1 MGEIWLAERKG
12 ISGFS
17 KRVVIKTIL
26 EAYSD
31 DPELVEMFLR
41 EGRIAAGLTHPNIAQ
56 TFDLG
61 REDGTYFIAMEHVD
75 GRDLRDLLVT
85 NIESGKQIP
94 LNLVMRIIAEACE
107 GLHHAH
113 SWKTPD
119 GRHAGII
126 HRDISPQNILV
137 TFDGGVKIVDFGVA
151 KAAHMASKTR
161 SGVLKGKYSYM
172 SPEQIRGKNMDG
184 RADLFSLGVVMYET
198 VTGRRLFKR
207 QSEVSTLDA
216 ILHGRVPR
224 PTRIDETVPEYVEAI
239 IMKALAPNPDER
251 FQTAREMQ
259 LVIEDTM
266 LASGLTASSAHL
278 SAYMHKLFEVGGSDE
293 DEVSAARLRR
303 LMEKLPGA
311 EEDAPPLERTKP
323 FIDGSKFTGK
333 QPHEP
338 TRNLLAPGM
347 GTTSKKSG
355 KSLVILGLS
364 FVLVALSS
372 WYLVSV
378 YIGKNSPK
386 NDIRKPVVVDVVSTT
401 GSIDGGGD
409 MAVISPSLPNKS
421 ETDAGI
427 AEDAGNGEPDRSPS
441 EADSGTA
448 KVKDGG
454 RDLPADRHVAK
465 HTSVRHFF
473 GLLSVTT
480 NPPADI
486 YLGRKKLGH
495 GNIRDMKV
503 PAGKQRIRAVVR
515 SGISKTIDVR
525 IARGRRLSRE
535 FVFKK
540 GTLLIVV
547 RPWADVWVDGKMVG
561 QAPMKPISLLEGTH
575 KVSLVNSELGKKVE
589 RKVKIEAG
597 RQKRITADLR

>member
-1 MGEIWLAERKG
+1 MGEIWLAERRG

-17 KRVVIKTIL
+17 KRVVVKTIL
-26 EAYSD
+26 DAYSD

-61 REDGTYFIAMEHVD
+61 REGETYFIAMEHVD
-75 GRDLRDLLVT
+75 GRDLRDLLIS
-85 NIESGKQIP
+85 NIELGRQIP
-94 LNLVMRIIAEACE
+94 LNLVLCIIAEVCE

-119 GRHAGII
+119 GQPAGII

-172 SPEQIRGKNMDG
+172 SPEQIRGKKMDG

-207 QSEVSTLDA
+207 ESEVSTLDA
-216 ILHGRVPR
+216 VLHAQVPQ
-224 PTRIDETVPEYVEAI
+224 PTRIDGTVPADVEAI

-266 LASGLTASSAHL
+266 LASGLTASSAYL
-278 SAYMHKLFEVGGSDE
+278 STYMHDLFGENGSDE
-293 DEVSAARLRR
+293 DEASAARLSR
-303 LMEKLPGA
+303 LMDDLPGA
-311 EEDAPPLERTKP
+311 EEEAPQLTRTEP
-323 FIDGSKFTGK
+323 FINGSSFMGK
-333 QPHEP
+333 RPHEP
-338 TRNLLAPGM
+338 TRNLLAPASEVVQKKF
-347 GTTSKKSG
+347 SKSWI
-355 KSLVILGLS
+355 VLGFS
-364 FVLVALSS
+364 FILVATSS

-378 YIGKNSPK
+378 YLGKNNSSRVE
-386 NDIRKPVVVDVVSTT
+386 DSGIVADDA
-401 GSIDGGGD
+401 GSASRQIDGGGSSTPIAPGVPGIPD
-409 MAVISPSLPNKS
+409 GRKS
-421 ETDAGI
+421 DWP
-427 AEDAGNGEPDRSPS
+427 DAGNGG
-441 EADSGTA
+441 ADGD
-448 KVKDGG
+448 VPNPEDV
-454 RDLPADRHVAK
+454 RHELPADRRVAK
-465 HTSVRHFF
+465 HILPRHST

-480 NPPADI
+480 DPPADI
-486 YLGRKKLGH
+486 FLGRRKLGRGSIH
-495 GNIRDMKV
+495 NLKV
-503 PAGKQRIRAVVR
+503 PAGNQRLRAVVR
-515 SGISKTIDVR
+515 KGISKTLAVR
-525 IARGRRLSRE
+525 IARGRHLVKNI
-535 FVFKK
+535 VFKK

-575 KVSLVNSELGKKVE
+575 KVSLVNSDLKKKVE
-589 RKVKIEAG
+589 RKVRIEAG
-597 RQKRITADLR
+597 REKRITADLR